1 MDLDLGSLDE
11 PLEIP
16 HAFETDLHC
25 VVVANYTLTLEGIDR
40 SEEEELAK
48 IDKDFAREDFETVRS
63 MTSDLQNFYDDL
75 RQAARRLALV
85 GLVTRLQHWIGGF
98 AKQMKATPCKAKQT
112 GYNST
117 VANQIAA
124 LNKLLGIGPV
134 PEMFFED
141 LATARDSII
150 HADSRAE
157 WKHNGSL
164 RKVADHYRNAYEDM
178 DLSEEQ
184 LKDAIQKATQQVKW
198 YDEKIHGAAMRVGT
212 VI

>member
-1 MDLDLGSLDE
+1 
-11 PLEIP
+11 
-16 HAFETDLHC
+16 
-25 VVVANYTLTLEGIDR
+25 
-40 SEEEELAK
+40 
-48 IDKDFAREDFETVRS
+48 
-63 MTSDLQNFYDDL
+63 
-75 RQAARRLALV
+75 
-85 GLVTRLQHWIGGF
+85 
-98 AKQMKATPCKAKQT
+98 
-112 GYNST
+112 
-117 VANQIAA
+117 
-124 LNKLLGIGPV
+124 
-134 PEMFFED
+134 MFFED

>member
-117 VANQIAA
+117 VANQIF
-124 LNKLLGIGPV
+124 GS
-134 PEMFFED
+134 EQ
-141 LATARDSII
+141 T
-150 HADSRAE
+150 SRH
-157 WKHNGSL
+157 WS
-164 RKVADHYRNAYEDM
+164 R
-178 DLSEEQ
+178 
-184 LKDAIQKATQQVKW
+184 T
-198 YDEKIHGAAMRVGT
+198 
-212 VI
+212 

>member
-1 MDLDLGSLDE
+1 MDPDLSSLDE
-11 PLEIP
+11 PLEMP

-25 VVVANYTLTLEGIDR
+25 VVVANYALTLEGIDR

-48 IDKDFAREDFETVRS
+48 IDKDFAHEDFETVRS
-63 MTSDLQNFYDDL
+63 MTAQLQNFYDDL

-85 GLVTRLQHWIGGF
+85 ALVTRLQHWIGGF
-98 AKQMKATPCKAKQT
+98 AKQVKATPCKTKQT
-112 GYNST
+112 GCNST
-117 VANQIAA
+117 LANQIAA
-124 LNKLLGIGPV
+124 LNKILGIGPI
-134 PEMFFED
+134 PEIFFED

-157 WKHNGSL
+157 WDYHGSP

-184 LKDAIQKATQQVKW
+184 LKDAIQKAAQQVKW
-198 YDEKIHGAAMRVGT
+198 YDERIQGAIRGGT

>member
-1 MDLDLGSLDE
+1 MDPDLSSLDE

-25 VVVANYTLTLEGIDR
+25 VVVANYALTLEGIDR

-48 IDKDFAREDFETVRS
+48 SDKDFAHEDFETVRS
-63 MTSDLQNFYDDL
+63 MTAPLQNFYDGL

-85 GLVTRLQHWIGGF
+85 ALVTRLQHWIGGF
-98 AKQMKATPCKAKQT
+98 AKQMKAIPCKTKHT

-117 VANQIAA
+117 LANQIGA
-124 LNKLLGIGPV
+124 LNKILGIGPI
-134 PEMFFED
+134 PEIFFED

-164 RKVADHYRNAYEDM
+164 RKVADHYRTPYGDV

-184 LKDAIQKATQQVKW
+184 LKDAIQKAIQQVKW
-198 YDEKIHGAAMRVGT
+198 YDEKMYAAVPLIMFPK
-212 VI
+212 